1 MISFQ
6 FLLQSWPALLFSF
19 LTWIFL
25 WQRVQLATLFQLLT
39 TGRPMVEF
47 ESRSKLYEFLY
58 VPDCPKQHWTDGAG
72 WLMACHMYDIVMQK
86 YKAMIGAA
94 SYIVI
99 TADETS
105 VVDNCS
111 YIVIHV
117 YILQAW
123 QRFPLVLH
131 LQKLD

>member
-1 MISFQ
+1 M
-6 FLLQSWPALLFSF
+6 
-19 LTWIFL
+19 
-25 WQRVQLATLFQLLT
+25 
-39 TGRPMVEF
+39 
-47 ESRSKLYEFLY
+47 Y
-58 VPDCPKQHWTDGAG
+58 VPDCLKHHWTDGAR
-72 WLMACHMYDIVMQK
+72 WLMAYHMYDIVMQK
-86 YKAMIGAA
+86 HEAMIGAVSSIA
-94 SYIVI
+94 I